1 MIEVMPAAR
10 APSTVCH
17 PRWLCFLLFAGLSV
31 GYFTGA
37 TAHAQAEAVDED
49 LLSLGAIED
58 AGPLDEITVTSAS
71 ASGYAVD
78 PQNAPASISVV
89 TSKDL
94 EDKSYRDVQ
103 QALQDVPGVY
113 LDDGPT
119 SKGGTGEISIRG
131 LDPKYTLL
139 LVDGVPQGSRQAY
152 YNGNG
157 SGAEYGWL
165 PPVSAIE
172 RIEVIRGPMSTIY
185 GSDALGGVVNVI
197 TKPVAD
203 EWGGTISAD
212 SIIQE
217 DSDSGNR
224 QQGDFRV
231 AGPLIADTLSLRLDG
246 GLLKREED
254 AIENGYAGYLRRNV
268 NAGLD
273 WAVNDANRLS
283 FEAGEG
289 RQDTEA
295 NAYLTGSDRELR
307 TDRERQ
313 TIRHQ
318 IDWSNRWN
326 TRSYVQRTEL
336 NQNDSSYKSTYE
348 RITANTQTV
357 MPFNRHLVTLGTQY
371 RHQRAENPDR
381 GLGAS
386 NLTRYEIAPFAEWEW
401 FLTDAFALTSGLR
414 YVYDENYGDELVPR
428 IYGVYNLTSQLTL
441 KGGVSAGYRTPDLK
455 EGDSRWIEGGGGPGC
470 PGCRDVGNSD
480 LEPEKSTT
488 YEASLY
494 YQAESGL
501 ISSLTYFHTDYD
513 NKIEKPIVCDTRAG
527 DPSCIFAGT
536 DYTAIYQYT
545 NVDKARI
552 DGVEFT
558 LDSPLTDTISA
569 RSSYT
574 YTESEQKTGDNAG
587 LPLSDQPKYRATL
600 GLDWQATFATRLWS
614 QARYKSKTEQIATRG
629 GLGVSYPSYTLVD
642 AGVSHQLTETLDI
655 YGGIYNLLDKEI
667 APENYGRLLD
677 GRRFN
682 LGARVTF

>member
-1 MIEVMPAAR
+1 MTTPTGMTSIRRQRTRTYSALAALAVCGLASAAVLAEPGPSDPNIESLPMPADSA
-10 APSTVCH
+10 A
-17 PRWLCFLLFAGLSV
+17 
-31 GYFTGA
+31 
-37 TAHAQAEAVDED
+37 
-49 LLSLGAIED
+49 LGA
-58 AGPLDEITVTSAS
+58 ITVTSAS

-78 PQNAPASISVV
+78 LQNAPASVSVV
-89 TSKDL
+89 TSEDL

-113 LDDGPT
+113 LDEGPT
-119 SKGGTGEISIRG
+119 GKGGTGEISIRG

-139 LVDGVPQGSRQAY
+139 LVDGVPQSSRQAY
-152 YNGNG
+152 YNGFG
-157 SGAEYGWL
+157 GGAEYSWL

-197 TKPVAD
+197 TKPVA
-203 EWGGTISAD
+203 EQWSGTISAD
-212 SIIQE
+212 TIIQE

-231 AGPLIADTLSLRLDG
+231 AGPLIDDKLSLRLDG
-246 GLLKREED
+246 GLLQREED

-268 NAGLD
+268 NAGID
-273 WAVNDANRLS
+273 WAVNDANRVS
-283 FEAGEG
+283 FEAGKG

-295 NAYLTGSDRELR
+295 NAYLTGTDRELR
-307 TDRERQ
+307 TERDRQ

-318 IDWSNRWN
+318 IDWGSRWN

-336 NQNDSSYKSTYE
+336 NQYDGGNNSTYE
-348 RITANTQTV
+348 RITGNTQTV
-357 MPFNRHLVTLGTQY
+357 LPFNRHLVTIGTQY
-371 RHQRAENPDR
+371 RHQRSENPDR

-401 FLTDAFALTSGLR
+401 FMTDAFALTTGLR
-414 YVYDENYGDELVPR
+414 YVYDENYGDQLVPR
-428 IYGVYNLTSQLTL
+428 VYGVYNLTSQLTL

-470 PGCRDVGNSD
+470 PGCRDVGNTD

-488 YEASLY
+488 YEAGLY
-494 YQAESGL
+494 YQATNGL

-527 DPSCIFAGT
+527 DASCIFGNT

-545 NVDKARI
+545 NVDEARI

-558 LDSPLTDTISA
+558 LDMPFTDTISA
-569 RSSYT
+569 RTSYT
-574 YTESEQKTGDNAG
+574 YTESEQETGDDAG
-587 LPLSDQPKYRATL
+587 LPLSDQPKHRATL
-600 GLDWQATFATRLWS
+600 GLDWQATAATRLWS
-614 QARYKSKTEQIATRG
+614 QARYKGKTEQIATRS
-629 GLGVSYPSYTLVD
+629 GLGISYPDYTLVD
-642 AGVSHQLTETLDI
+642 AGVSHQLTDTLDV
-655 YGGIYNLLDKEI
+655 YGGVYNLLNKQI
-667 APENYGRLLD
+667 APENFGRLLD

-682 LGARVTF
+682 LGARVSF